1 MERMKYEDELN
12 LYIRNLFFS
21 EGGDDNADGSWN
33 ILDPDRIKGYCS

>member
-1 MERMKYEDELN
+1 MERMKYEAELN

-21 EGGDDNADGSWN
+21 DQSEESADGSWS